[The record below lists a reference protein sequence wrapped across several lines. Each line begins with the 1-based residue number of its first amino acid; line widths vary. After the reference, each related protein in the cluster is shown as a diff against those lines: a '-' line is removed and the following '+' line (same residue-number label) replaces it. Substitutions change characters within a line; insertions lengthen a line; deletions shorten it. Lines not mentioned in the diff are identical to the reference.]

1 MTKITEHFSLSEFER
16 SNTARKYNIDN
27 TIPASAVA
35 NITTLCHNVLEPLR
49 QHVGEPVEISSGY
62 RCPAL
67 NAKVGGSSTSQH
79 MKGEAADIVAPRSSP
94 QGGKITLLRWF
105 LWIMDNCEFDQ
116 LILEHFPSPPGGKKG
131 GPWIHVSYRAG
142 HNRQVVK
149 FS

>member
-1 MTKITEHFSLSEFER
+1 MSDSKLSTSLSLTPHFSLEEFQR
-16 SNTARKYNIDN
+16 SNTARKYNIAN

-79 MKGEAADIVAPRSSP
+79 MRGEAADIRHNNV
-94 QGGKITLLRWF
+94 KTLIRWF
-105 LWIMDNCEFDQ
+105 IWMMDNLPYDQ
-116 LILEHFPSPPGGKKG
+116 LIWEHRGTTY
-131 GPWIHVSYRAG
+131 WIHVSYRAG

>member
-1 MTKITEHFSLSEFER
+1 MPKITEHFSLSEFQR

-67 NAKVGGSSTSQH
+67 NAKVGGSNTSQH
-79 MKGEAADIVAPRSSP
+79 MKGEAADIRHNNV
-94 QGGKITLLRWF
+94 KTLIRWF
-105 LWIMDNCEFDQ
+105 IWMMDNLPYDQ
-116 LILEHFPSPPGGKKG
+116 LIWEHRGTTY
-131 GPWIHVSYRAG
+131 WIHVSYRAG